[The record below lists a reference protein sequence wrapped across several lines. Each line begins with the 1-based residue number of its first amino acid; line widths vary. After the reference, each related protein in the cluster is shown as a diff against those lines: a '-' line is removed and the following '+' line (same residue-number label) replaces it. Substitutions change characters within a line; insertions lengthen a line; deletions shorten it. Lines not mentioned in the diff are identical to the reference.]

1 MVINY
6 KKLNPNCFHLLKYLQ
21 DASLR
26 FIILY
31 GGSSSAKSFSIAQ
44 AILIMTLQDPENTKV
59 FRKVGAA
66 LKDSIYEAFKE
77 ASKDFECLS
86 SF

>member
-44 AILIMTLQDPENTKV
+44 AILIMPWQVPATTKV
-59 FRKVGAA
+59 LLKCGAGV
-66 LKDSIYEAFKE
+66 KDSIYYA
-77 ASKDFECLS
+77 
-86 SF
+86 

>member
-6 KKLNPNCFHLLKYLQ
+6 KKLNPNGFYLLQYLQ
-21 DASLR
+21 DATLR

-31 GGSSSAKSFSIAQ
+31 GGSSSAKSFSVSQ
-44 AILIMTLQDPENTKV
+44 AILIMTLQDGENTKV
-59 FRKVGAA
+59 FRKVGSA

-77 ASKDFECLS
+77 AAKDSKCL
-86 SF
+86 

>member
-44 AILIMTLQDPENTKV
+44 AILIMTLQDPGV
-59 FRKVGAA
+59 SGFSWLVSF
-66 LKDSIYEAFKE
+66 L
-77 ASKDFECLS
+77 LS
-86 SF
+86 V